1 MNSITKRCYIALLLI
16 LTSSP
21 TFCQSGDT
29 VEAKQGVKVE
39 LGYMVISNSLNA
51 DDYYEF
57 KSNIAK
63 DNENSYIRGVNLKF
77 TFPTRVKYLDV
88 TAGALLI
95 KCLDEIYL
103 GYVNPASA
111 YADAYNLNGGGVYL
125 GISPKL
131 KGKHFG
137 LTSDLAVGVLSFKE
151 YVSIVINDREP
162 NVDEHNLKASYGL
175 GAVSSVGFYV
185 SFWKMGINP
194 SLTCIFS
201 GGASSSFTFWG
212 LNIPITIQF

>member
-16 LTSSP
+16 LTASP
-21 TFCQSGDT
+21 AFCQSGDT

-51 DDYYEF
+51 DDYHDF
-57 KSNIAK
+57 KYMHVI
-63 DNENSYIRGVNLKF
+63 DNANAFIRGANLKF
-77 TFPTRVKYLDV
+77 TFPTRWKYLDA

-95 KCLDEIYL
+95 RCLDES
-103 GYVNPASA
+103 GTSA
-111 YADAYNLNGGGVYL
+111 IDVSHINADAYNLNGGGVYL

-151 YVSIVINDREP
+151 YISIVNNVIAP
-162 NVDEHNLKASYGL
+162 YVDEHNLKASYGL

-185 SFWKMGINP
+185 SFWRMGINP